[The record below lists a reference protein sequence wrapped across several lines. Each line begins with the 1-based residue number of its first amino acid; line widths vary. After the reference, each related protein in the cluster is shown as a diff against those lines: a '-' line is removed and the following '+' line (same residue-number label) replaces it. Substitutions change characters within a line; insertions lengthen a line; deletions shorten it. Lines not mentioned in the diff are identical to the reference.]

1 MKQAM
6 HQACLLVGSNIRP
19 TKNIPLAVNLLQKYM
34 TILQTASVW
43 ETEAVG
49 SDSPNFLNAALLVTT
64 SMEAEILKER
74 VLRPLEARLERVR
87 TSDKNAPRTIDL
99 DILLFDHQLL
109 EPNLWRYAYCAVP
122 VAEVLPGYQTDT
134 GEYLK
139 DAALRLVRST
149 SIWERTDISIY
160 DFQYCSVICSKKQV
174 GNLENKNNC
183 STHRPEVFH

>member
-1 MKQAM
+1 M
-6 HQACLLVGSNIRP
+6 GSNICP
-19 TKNIPLAVNLLQKYM
+19 TKNLPLAVYLLQKYM
-34 TILQTASVW
+34 TILQTSSVW

-64 SMEAEILKER
+64 SMEAEILKEQ

-99 DILLFDHQLL
+99 DIILFDRQLL

-122 VAEVLPGYQTDT
+122 VAEVLPGYQSDT

-139 DAALRLVRST
+139 DSALHLVRST
-149 SIWERTDISIY
+149 SIWERKDVSIH
-160 DFQYCSVICSKKQV
+160 DSQYCFVICNGQ
-174 GNLENKNNC
+174 
-183 STHRPEVFH
+183 EVRNMD